1 MDNIDLKILHQ
12 LQTDAR
18 ASIAEI
24 AAQIGLSE
32 PACYRRVR
40 ELRKSGVIEKE
51 MAIIKPKNMGWP
63 LSMMLLV
70 ELERDH
76 STIVNAFLSRIN
88 KQPEIIDSW
97 FVTGDYD
104 LVLQVIAADMEAF
117 DQFTQQVLHKDNSVK
132 NFKTLVVMRHSKAHG
147 PIPPDK
153 K

>member
-1 MDNIDLKILHQ
+1 MDNIDLKILQQ
-12 LQTDAR
+12 LQIDAKT
-18 ASIAEI
+18 SMAEI

-147 PIPPDK
+147 AIPPAQF
-153 K
+153 

>member
-1 MDNIDLKILHQ
+1 MDNIDLKILQQ
-12 LQTDAR
+12 LQIDAKV
-18 ASIAEI
+18 SMAEI

-76 STIVNAFLSRIN
+76 SAIVNAFLSRIN

-147 PIPPDK
+147 PIPPAQ
-153 K
+153 